1 MTLEQEVLEL
11 VTQLVDQVLMELADV
26 AWPVKEVDGM
36 EGAAEV
42 AEYGSE
48 LGKLIVDSTMRSVPV
63 TEPTVPESELG
74 TELVTV
80 DSSYHLHKIVQMVL
94 LVEVTRR
101 LGLTS
106 RSSTCSP
113 ENLANDQETWPG
125 MSSLAALSDDG

>member
-80 DSSYHLHKIVQMVL
+80 VHMVL